1 LAAAF
6 DKIERQARHHVG
18 KRLDRKRR
26 GGAARPS
33 RGRRPSI
40 APSEEAP
47 SGPAARGP
55 RPRRIVVRPLT
66 VSQAALELP
75 RRAEGFV
82 LFLEARTKRLN
93 VLYRRPDGQLALIEP
108 EA

>member
-1 LAAAF
+1 
-6 DKIERQARHHVG
+6 V
-18 KRLDRKRR
+18 
-26 GGAARPS
+26 
-33 RGRRPSI
+33 
-40 APSEEAP
+40 
-47 SGPAARGP
+47 
-55 RPRRIVVRPLT
+55 VVRPLT

-82 LFLEARTKRLN
+82 LFLEARTQRLS